1 MHVQRTSARTG
12 LRRVVAVGALLPVLA
27 LAACGGSSSKTG
39 ASGGSSSAGGGGAC
53 AKSSGKVA
61 LSFWSWVPGIDQAAA
76 LWNKENPDIQ
86 VTVKTTPAGNAGT
99 YQNLFNAL
107 KAKTAPDL
115 SQVEYDSLAS
125 FRLQNGLKD
134 ISVCDVTA
142 PAQSSFVD
150 WTVQQTSF
158 GEKALYAVPQ
168 DTGPMALIY
177 RKDLFAKAGITTPP
191 ATWQEYADDAQKIK
205 AATGANI
212 TFFPQGDANWFTGLL
227 WQKGAQLFNTQ
238 GGANWKVDINSPDAK
253 QVADYWQGLIAKKLV
268 STDLQGFSPAL
279 YKAWTD
285 GQVASWVTA
294 AWGYSTVRDN
304 AKSTA
309 GAWAVAPM
317 PQWKAGDAKAGNWG
331 GSTTA
336 VLSGSA
342 HPYEAAKFAMW
353 LNTDPRSLA
362 ILYNVGGLYPAA
374 KAGADLPDLKQGVP
388 FYGGQKVFDIF
399 KQASSQVDTKFT
411 WGPIMTDTYRFMSDG
426 FSKALNGQGTLTSAL
441 DSAQTQTVASLKSQS
456 IPVAP

>member
-1 MHVQRTSARTG
+1 MHAQDQGRTAR
-12 LRRVVAVGALLPVLA
+12 RRTVAAAALLPVLA
-27 LAACGGSSSKTG
+27 LAACGGSDSKSDAG
-39 ASGGSSSAGGGGAC
+39 SGGTKSAC
-53 AKSSGKVA
+53 APSTGKVD
-61 LSFWSWVPGIDQAAA
+61 LTFWSWVPGMDQAAA
-76 LWNKENPDIQ
+76 LWNKDNPNIQ
-86 VTVKTTPAGNAGT
+86 VSVKTTPAGNAGT

-134 ISVCDVTA
+134 ISTCDVTKDA
-142 PAQSSFVD
+142 SGAFVD
-150 WTVQQTSF
+150 WTTKQASF
-158 GEKALYAVPQ
+158 GEKAMYAVPE

-191 ATWQEYADDAQKIK
+191 ATWAEYAQDAQKIK

-227 WQKGAQLFNTQ
+227 WQKGAQLFSTQ
-238 GGANWKVDINSPDAK
+238 GGSNWKVDINSADAK
-253 QVADYWQGLIAKKLV
+253 QVADYWQDLVSKKLV

-285 GQVASWVTA
+285 GTVASWVTA

-304 AKSTA
+304 AKTTA
-309 GAWAVAPM
+309 GNWAVAPM
-317 PQWKAGDAKAGNWG
+317 PQWNAGDKKAGNWG

-336 VLSGSA
+336 VLSTSA

-374 KAGADLPDLKQGVP
+374 KAGTDLPDLKQGVP
-388 FYGGQKVFDIF
+388 FYGGQKVFDVF
-399 KQASSQVDTKFT
+399 AQASPQVNTDFT

-426 FSKALNGQGTLTSAL
+426 FSKALNGQGTLAGAL
-441 DSAQTQTVASLKSQS
+441 DGAQTQTISSLKAAS
-456 IPVAP
+456 IPVAQ